1 MHQSCF
7 LTQFPRRCE
16 AKTPHWGALRRVFL
30 HTVTS
35 HGPNPLATAL
45 SAGGTKQPH
54 TGSRVLFVQT
64 THHHITTSPHHH
76 IINTRK
82 AARAQKAAG
91 ITHPT
96 TTTQRHT
103 RSTWYT
109 IQTTTTGPCLCLLTT
124 AHRDAFQLEGA
135 VVCTIQL
142 QAVVPHGKLVVLDR
156 LGARLKG
163 LL

>member
-1 MHQSCF
+1 MLPHAVPPPVRSKDASLGGFTTRLLAHRDLAWTEPTCHGS
-7 LTQFPRRCE
+7 LGWGHE
-16 AKTPHWGALRRVFL
+16 AATHGLESPVCTNNTP
-30 HTVTS
+30 
-35 HGPNPLATAL
+35 P
-45 SAGGTKQPH
+45 
-54 TGSRVLFVQT
+54 
-64 THHHITTSPHHH
+64 HHHITTSPHHH